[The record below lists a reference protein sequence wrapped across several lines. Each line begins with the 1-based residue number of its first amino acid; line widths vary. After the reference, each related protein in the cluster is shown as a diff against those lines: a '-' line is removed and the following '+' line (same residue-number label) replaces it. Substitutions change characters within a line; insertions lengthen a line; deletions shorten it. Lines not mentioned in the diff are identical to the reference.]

1 MALTKEKK
9 QEVIKSIQDV
19 ISKASAM
26 TFVNFHGLK
35 VEDASDMRSK
45 LRQEGVSYVVAK
57 KTLVKKAFEGSDITG
72 DMPVLEGELGIA
84 YTEGD
89 MTAPAREIY
98 DFQKKL
104 GDTVSIVGGVFEG
117 QFVDKTKMTEIAE
130 IPSFHTLQAQFVN
143 LINSPIQGL
152 AVALN
157 AIAESKEQ

>member
-9 QEVIKSIQDV
+9 QEVVQSVKDV
-19 ISKASAM
+19 ISKSSAM

-35 VEDASDMRSK
+35 VEDAGEMRSK
-45 LRQEGVSYVVAK
+45 LREAGVNYLVTK
-57 KTLVKKAFEGSDITG
+57 KTLAKRAFEDSDIAG
-72 DMPVLEGELGIA
+72 DMPELEGELAIV
-84 YTEGD
+84 YTDGD

-104 GDTVSIVGGVFEG
+104 KDTVRITGGVFEDR
-117 QFVDKTKMTEIAE
+117 FVDQATMTEIAQ

-157 AIAESKEQ
+157 AIAEKKEA